1 MRGFKS
7 RNSMKLAR
15 PKRWQPRKGRPAALP
30 ASPCP
35 HCAAM
40 RERGEGPKGLRGASA
55 NVPRMQLLLVEDDP
69 TMQATLHRALTRR
82 GMEVTAVGDGRAA
95 LSQWA
100 ARQPDAVI
108 LDLTLPGLD
117 GLQVLQQAR
126 SRGLRTPV
134 LILTARGTVG
144 DRVMGLNAGADDYL
158 PKPFDLDELE
168 ARLRALVRRSA
179 DPTVAPLAPSTVQI
193 GAIRYDKDSGA
204 LYLNGEVM
212 ELTPR
217 ELALMHALLAQPGH
231 AVTKERLYELVF
243 PGQLDVQYE
252 AIEVVVYRLRKKL
265 AGTGL
270 TLMTLRGLGY
280 LLRADT

>member
-1 MRGFKS
+1 
-7 RNSMKLAR
+7 
-15 PKRWQPRKGRPAALP
+15 
-30 ASPCP
+30 
-35 HCAAM
+35 
-40 RERGEGPKGLRGASA
+40 
-55 NVPRMQLLLVEDDP
+55 
-69 TMQATLHRALTRR
+69 MQATLHRALTRR
-82 GMEVTAVGDGRAA
+82 GMDVVAVGDGRAA
-95 LSQWA
+95 LSQWM
-100 ARQPDAVI
+100 ARQPDAVV

-117 GLQVLQQAR
+117 GLQVLERAR
-126 SRGLRTPV
+126 PAQLRTPV

-179 DPTVAPLAPSTVQI
+179 DPAAPPLAGSVQI
-193 GAIRYDKDSGA
+193 GALRYDKHSGA
-204 LYLNGEVM
+204 LYLNGAVM

-280 LLRADT
+280 LIRTDP